1 MPHITE
7 SLHRNKNI
15 CRILS
20 KILINILIVFL
31 WKDYVGFWIIY
42 YLREGVIN
50 MKEVEVKFLTDAQL
64 KSEIERCEFCEE
76 KPCREA
82 CPAHCSPADFIMA
95 AKRFFPSDFERSAAL
110 IYSANPLGGICGAV
124 CPDRHCMAACS
135 KKKFDRPINIPAVQ
149 ATIIEKAK
157 KMNVLPAFNIAEP
170 KSFSVAIVGGGPA
183 GLGAAASLSQMG
195 YNVTVLEES
204 DRLGGM
210 CNLIPDSRLD
220 KSVLESDIEFILSL
234 GNIEVK
240 TNIKV
245 DNFRE
250 LLKEYDAVLVTTG
263 LDTPFSLKVKGIEY
277 SIDWVRFLKEYKRL
291 HLRGKNV
298 AIIGG
303 GAVAVDC
310 AIVARESGAGMVE
323 LFALESLSE
332 LPLTKREFEELIENN
347 VQISNRTRII
357 DISKSGNRISFKT
370 IKVSLKEGEKFHPS
384 LVKDV
389 KGSEQRRDGFDIVVQ
404 SIGARG
410 SVSVDNIRGV
420 FFAGDLMNG
429 PKTVVE
435 AVASG
440 KNAALKIDSF
450 LKKERAGKVRKD
462 TKSFYILR
470 GLIKTPVPLETKFFS
485 KEIISPF
492 ILSAAPPSDG
502 YEQMKKAYEA
512 GWAGGVMKTT
522 FDNVPIHIPS
532 EYMFAFSK
540 STYANC
546 DNVSAHPLDRVAKEA
561 ERLIS
566 EFPDRLTMVSTG
578 GPVTGRDEED
588 MRVWQSN
595 TRKLE
600 NAGVMAIEYSLSCPQ
615 GGDGTKGDIVSQDA
629 ELTAKIIDWVLSAS
643 NPDVPKLFKL
653 TAAVTSIYPILS
665 AIKEVFGRYPEQKAG
680 ITLANTF
687 PTLAFRQGK
696 KERWEEGII
705 VGMSGEGVLPISYL
719 TLANASRLNVEISGN
734 GGPMDYKAA
743 ADFLA
748 LGVNTVQFCTIV
760 MKYGYG
766 IIDDLM
772 MGVSYLMKARGFG
785 SISELR
791 GAALPNPITPFMEL
805 SSQKKISQVIEE
817 LCTGCGNCTRC
828 PYQAIT
834 LNNKKIPI
842 TDASRCIGCSIC
854 VQKCFAGALYMRE
867 RTEKE
872 RRMLS
877 EK

>member
-1 MPHITE
+1 
-7 SLHRNKNI
+7 
-15 CRILS
+15 
-20 KILINILIVFL
+20 
-31 WKDYVGFWIIY
+31 
-42 YLREGVIN
+42 
-50 MKEVEVKFLTDAQL
+50 MKEQKVMFLTDAQL

-76 KPCREA
+76 KPCQDA

-95 AKRFFPSDFERSAAL
+95 VKRFLPSDFERSAAL
-110 IYSANPLGGICGAV
+110 IYSANPLGGVCGAV

-135 KKKFDRPINIPAVQ
+135 RKKFDRPINIPAVQ

-157 KMNVLPAFNIAEP
+157 RMKVLPAFMIEEQKPFN
-170 KSFSVAIVGGGPA
+170 VAIVGGGPA
-183 GLGAAASLSQMG
+183 GLGAAASLAQMG
-195 YNVTVLEES
+195 YNVTIFEKS

-220 KSVLESDIEFILSL
+220 RSVLQSDIEFILSL
-234 GNIEVK
+234 GNISVK
-240 TNIKV
+240 TKTEV
-245 DNFRE
+245 GSVRE
-250 LLKEYDAVLVTTG
+250 LLNEYDAILVTTG
-263 LDTPFSLKVKGIEY
+263 LDRPHSLNVKGIENT
-277 SIDWVRFLKEYKRL
+277 IDWMRFLKDYKS
-291 HLRGKNV
+291 LRIKGKNV

-310 AIVARESGAGMVE
+310 AIVARESGARHIE

-332 LPLTKREFEELIENN
+332 LPLTKREFEELIEYNIQ
-347 VQISNRTRII
+347 VSNRTRITG
-357 DISKSGNRISFKT
+357 ISRSRSKFSLMT
-370 IKVSLKEGEKFHPS
+370 VKVSLDEGEKFHPS
-384 LVKDV
+384 LIKDIR
-389 KGSEQRRDGFDIVVQ
+389 GSEQRRDGFDIVVQ

-410 SVSVDNIRGV
+410 SISVENIKGI
-420 FFAGDLMNG
+420 FYAGDLVNG

-440 KNAALKIDSF
+440 KNAAMKVDAFIRRVKS
-450 LKKERAGKVRKD
+450 ERIKKD
-462 TKSFYILR
+462 TKSFHILK
-470 GLIKTPVPLETKFFS
+470 GLVKTPVPLNTKFFS

-502 YEQMKKAYEA
+502 YDQMKKAYEA
-512 GWAGGVMKTT
+512 GWAGGVMKTA

-532 EYMFAFSK
+532 EYMFAFSR

-546 DNVSAHPLDRVAKEA
+546 DNVSAHPLDRVAKEV
-561 ERLIS
+561 ERLVK
-566 EFPDRLTMVSTG
+566 EYPDRLTMASTG

-588 MRVWQSN
+588 MKVWQSN

-600 NAGVMAIEYSLSCPQ
+600 NAGAMAIEYSLSCPQ

-629 ELTAKIIDWVLSAS
+629 ELTAKIIDWVMSAS
-643 NPDVPKLFKL
+643 NPEVPKLFKL
-653 TAAVTSIYPILS
+653 TAAVTSIYPIIN
-665 AIKEVFGRYPEQKAG
+665 AIKEVFRRHPGQKAG

-687 PTLAFRQGK
+687 PTLAFRKGK

-719 TLANASRLNVEISGN
+719 TLANASKLNVEISGN

-766 IIDDLM
+766 VINDLM
-772 MGVSYLMKARGFG
+772 MGLSYLMKSRNFN
-785 SISELR
+785 SVEELR
-791 GAALPNPITPFMEL
+791 GAALPDPIRPFMEL
-805 SSQKKISQVIEE
+805 PSEKKISQVIEA

-828 PYQAIT
+828 PYLAIT
-834 LNNKKIPI
+834 LNKKKIPE
-842 TDASRCIGCSIC
+842 TDPSRCIGCSIC

-867 RTEKE
+867 RTEREK
-872 RRMLS
+872 RMLK
-877 EK
+877 EG